1 MKPILATSP
10 AVAAPA
16 GPAGPLGD
24 ADPVNGE
31 L

>member
-16 GPAGPLGD
+16 DPAGPLRD